1 VRDALDRLPLERAL
15 QLSIAALIFFTV
27 LSQGSLLSWID
38 TARRLRWLTLFVFA
52 GLAIAYALSRAGW
65 RRLGFVQ
72 AGGAFLIGLA
82 LVSTEWSAF
91 PRLTFERTAA
101 LGVLFAG
108 CGALAAGVDRPD
120 AARRFVDAI
129 VAGAG
134 TVAVGGLLVL
144 AFDHDRAV
152 QPATSALPAR
162 YQGLGGGPNT
172 AMMALA
178 VATPLA
184 VYAVLEARRPAT
196 RSLAAAVV
204 ALLVGSIVASGSR
217 GALVGSF
224 GGLLALALL
233 APTSRRARAVAGA
246 SVVALLIVAALMTRI
261 PQPSASA
268 PPLPSAQPKPPVLFQ
283 GPRKAVAEPAPRL
296 QDDVGRPPY
305 GVGETT
311 KKPRTLFGSSG
322 RAQAWD
328 GALHLGAQR
337 PIAGFGF
344 GTEDHVFFDR
354 YADFNSN
361 VPENSYIGLFLQ
373 LGIVGVVAFVGF
385 LLALLVRGTVVVRAR
400 EQPGR
405 RLIAACAAGLVA
417 GLVLAA
423 FQSYLYAVG
432 NNATAAVW
440 LCAFLLGALA
450 PWPLRSARLA
460 LAGGAA
466 LLVFAGLVAI
476 GLVERAH
483 RGREQ
488 SDAMRAVVAE
498 VGRLNASRLDS
509 YRYFSP
515 TVQCLLYRRGSDPFA
530 LELCVDAEGRVI
542 ETIDRRTAPK
552 PRIHSLRDDPTRSSV
567 RVDRAEVTRLMHS
580 FGAPLTILPS

>member
-1 VRDALDRLPLERAL
+1 VRDAPNLVLERAL
-15 QLSIAALIFFTV
+15 QLTIAALILFTV

-38 TARRLRWLTLFVFA
+38 TARKLRWLTLFAFA
-52 GLAIAYALSRAGW
+52 GLAIAYAVSRAGW

-72 AGGAFLIGLA
+72 AGGAVLIGLA
-82 LVSTEWSAF
+82 LVSTAWSAF

-108 CGALAAGVDRPD
+108 CGALAAGVDGPE

-134 TVAVGGLLVL
+134 AVAAGGLLVL
-144 AFDHDRAV
+144 VFDHDRAV

-178 VATPLA
+178 VAMPLA
-184 VYAVLEARRPAT
+184 VYVVLEARRPAT
-196 RSLAAAVV
+196 RALAAAVV

-217 GALVGSF
+217 GALVGGF
-224 GGLLALALL
+224 AGLLAFALL
-233 APTSRRARAVAGA
+233 APSVRRVRALAA
-246 SVVALLIVAALMTRI
+246 AAVVALLVVAALITRI

-268 PPLPSAQPKPPVLFQ
+268 PPLPSALPTPPVVFH
-283 GPRKAVAEPAPRL
+283 GPRKAVDEPAPRL

-305 GVGETT
+305 GVAETT

-337 PIAGFGF
+337 PAAGFGF
-344 GTEDHVFFDR
+344 GTEDRVFFDR

-373 LGIVGVVAFVGF
+373 LGIVGVVAFIGF
-385 LLALLVRGTVVVRAR
+385 LLALLVRGAVAVRDR
-400 EQPGR
+400 ELPGR

-440 LCAFLLGALA
+440 LCAFLLGALV
-450 PWPLRSARLA
+450 PWPLRSRTLA
-460 LAGGAA
+460 VAGGIA
-466 LLVFAGLVAI
+466 LVVFAGIAAVGVL
-476 GLVERAH
+476 ERGH
-483 RGREQ
+483 RGRDQ
-488 SDAMRAVVAE
+488 SAAMRAVVAE
-498 VGRLNASRLDS
+498 IGPLDAPELDS
-509 YRYFSP
+509 YRYFSAA
-515 TVQCLLYRRGSDPFA
+515 VQCLLYRRGGDPFA
-530 LELCVDAEGRVI
+530 LELCVDAEGRVV

-567 RVDRAEVTRLMHS
+567 RVDRAEVTRLLRS
-580 FGAPLTILPS
+580 FGIPANILPT